1 MEDPCVAMSAIDKIT
16 EDIQLAERSSY
27 QTHRRAFSVNHD
39 LHRNFVSYQRDKAAP
54 VSRWCR
60 YKEAF
65 SADFVRYVIGRLD
78 IKQGRIVD
86 PFAGTGTALFTS
98 AALGLNSIG
107 IELMPNAMEIIE
119 VRKSISSLN
128 PREIALELDR
138 FAHDRRWELDG
149 PSIPFNHLVI
159 TRGAF
164 PSEVEHQLGRFR
176 HEVAQV
182 SDPRLRRLL
191 SFAAMCVLEDIS
203 YTSKDG
209 QYLRWDSR
217 APERRARNTGFR
229 KRAVLSFT
237 SAICQKLRQISEDLQ
252 DPTVLSDHLTRSSP
266 SGQISVIPGS
276 ALDVLPDMDSLS
288 ADAVI
293 TSPPYCNRYD
303 YTRTYALELAML
315 GIGEDELKRLRQSML
330 SCTVENKEKSHLR
343 EREGQEFRRA
353 VRAFERQ
360 DLLGLILSF
369 LQVCRSANLLN
380 NNGIVAMLNNYFK
393 EMSLIIFQCARILKP
408 GSPLIMVNDNVR
420 YQGVHIPVDL
430 ILADIALEAGFEV
443 EHIWLLPVG
452 KGSSSQQ
459 TIAHGRETVRKC
471 VYVWRMR

>member
-1 MEDPCVAMSAIDKIT
+1 MEEPCVVMSAFDKIT
-16 EDIQLAERSSY
+16 HDIQLAERSSF

-39 LHRNFVSYQRDKAAP
+39 LHRKFVSYQRDKTAP

-65 SADFVRYVIGRLD
+65 STDFVRYVIGKLHIR
-78 IKQGRIVD
+78 QGRIVD
-86 PFAGTGTALFTS
+86 PFAGSGTALFAS
-98 AALGLNSIG
+98 ADSGLNSIG

-119 VRKSISSLN
+119 VRKSILSLH
-128 PREIALELDR
+128 RRKIACELDK
-138 FAHDRRWELDG
+138 FASERRWELDG
-149 PSIPFNHLVI
+149 PSIPFKHLVI

-164 PSEVEHQLGRFR
+164 PSETEHQLGRFR
-176 HEVAQV
+176 QEVAQV
-182 SDPRLRRLL
+182 SDLHLRRLL

-217 APERRARNTGFR
+217 APERRARKTRFR

-237 SAICQKLRQISEDLQ
+237 SAICQKLRQISEDLH
-252 DPTVLSDHLTRSSP
+252 DPTILPERLTHSST
-266 SGQISVIPGS
+266 SGEISVISGS
-276 ALDVLPDMDSLS
+276 ALDVLPETDPLS

-315 GIGEDELKRLRQSML
+315 EIGEDELKRLRQSML
-330 SCTVENKEKSHLR
+330 SCTVENKEKSHLIDR
-343 EREGQEFRRA
+343 EDQEFRRA
-353 VRAFERQ
+353 VSAFQHQ
-360 DLLGLILSF
+360 DLLGLILTF
-369 LQVCRSANLLN
+369 LQDCRAANLLN

-393 EMSLIIFQCARILKP
+393 EMSLMIFQCARILKP
-408 GSPLIMVNDNVR
+408 GCPLIMVNDNVR

-430 ILADIALEAGFEV
+430 ILADIAVEAGFEV
-443 EHIWLLPVG
+443 EHIWSLPVG

>member
-1 MEDPCVAMSAIDKIT
+1 MEEPCVAMSAIDKIA

-39 LHRNFVSYQRDKAAP
+39 LHRNFVSYQRDKTAP
-54 VSRWCR
+54 VSRWCK

-65 SADFVRYVIGRLD
+65 SADFVRYVISKLH

-86 PFAGTGTALFTS
+86 PFAGSGTALFAS
-98 AALGLNSIG
+98 AASGLNSVG
-107 IELMPNAMEIIE
+107 VELMPNAMEIIN
-119 VRKSISSLN
+119 VRKSIPDLN
-128 PREIALELDR
+128 PREIAFELETI
-138 FAHDRRWELDG
+138 AHERRWEFDG
-149 PSIPFNHLVI
+149 PTMPFNHLVI

-164 PSEVEHQLGRFR
+164 PSEVERQLGRFR

-182 SDPRLRRLL
+182 SEPRLRRLL
-191 SFAAMCVLEDIS
+191 NFAAMCVLEDIS

-217 APERRARNTGFR
+217 APERRVSSTGFR
-229 KRAVLSFT
+229 KRAILSFT
-237 SAICQKLRQISEDLQ
+237 SAMCRKLRQICEDIQ
-252 DPTVLSDHLTRSSP
+252 DPNVLSNHPARP
-266 SGQISVIPGS
+266 SINGEISVIPGS
-276 ALDVLPDMDSLS
+276 ALDVLPVMDSLS

-330 SCTVENKEKSHLR
+330 SCTVENKEKSQLR
-343 EREGQEFRRA
+343 AGKGQEFRRA
-353 VRAFERQ
+353 VGAFEHQ

-369 LQVCRSANLLN
+369 LQVCRSASLLN
-380 NNGIVAMLNNYFK
+380 NNGIVAMLSNYFK
-393 EMSLIIFQCARILKP
+393 EMSIIIFQCARILKP

-430 ILADIALEAGFEV
+430 ILADIALEAGFEI

-459 TIAHGRETVRKC
+459 TTAYGRETVRKC
-471 VYVWRMR
+471 VYVWRMT

>member
-1 MEDPCVAMSAIDKIT
+1 MEIPRVALSAIDKIA
-16 EDIQLAERSSY
+16 EDIQLAERSTY

-39 LHRNFVSYQRDKAAP
+39 LHRNFVSYQHDKTQP

-65 SADFVRYVIGRLD
+65 SADFVRYVISRLH
-78 IKQGRIVD
+78 IKQGCVMD
-86 PFAGTGTALFTS
+86 PFAGSGTALFAS
-98 AALGLNSIG
+98 ASSGLDSIG
-107 IELMPNAMEIIE
+107 VELMPNAMEIIE
-119 VRKSISSLN
+119 VRKSISDLN
-128 PREIALELDR
+128 PDKIAFELER
-138 FAHDRRWELDG
+138 FAQDRRWEFDG

-164 PSEVEHQLGRFR
+164 PAQTDFQLGRYR

-182 SDPRLRRLL
+182 PDPRLRRLF

-217 APERRARNTGFR
+217 APRRRTRNTGFQ
-229 KRAVLSFT
+229 KRAILSFT
-237 SAICQKLRQISEDLQ
+237 SAICQKLRQISEDIQ
-252 DPTVLSDHLTRSSP
+252 DPTVSSDHLTCPLP
-266 SGQISVIPGS
+266 SDEISAIPGS
-276 ALDVLPDMDSLS
+276 ALDVLPDMASLS
-288 ADAVI
+288 VDAVI

-315 GIGEDELKRLRQSML
+315 GVGEDELKRLRQSML
-330 SCTVENKEKSHLR
+330 SCTVENKEKSHLH
-343 EREGQEFRRA
+343 EREGQEFCRG
-353 VRAFERQ
+353 VRAFEQ
-360 DLLGLILSF
+360 QELLGMILSF
-369 LQVCRSANLLN
+369 LQACQSANLLN
-380 NNGIVAMLNNYFK
+380 NNGIVTMLINYFK

-430 ILADIALEAGFEV
+430 ILADIALEAGFEI

-459 TIAHGRETVRKC
+459 TIAHGREMVRKC